1 MSGAATVRV
10 KRGSLYLDRAL
21 YDRYF
26 PGLEAVILLRRDN
39 GLLILPVRH
48 TASGGY
54 LLKLRNG
61 AGDRVV
67 SAPDFF
73 LEQGLEEGIELE
85 IPVVWST
92 EQAGLWSAEAFLT
105 ASPQMQT

>member
-1 MSGAATVRV
+1 MSGAAMVTV

-26 PGLEAVILLRRDN
+26 SGLEAVVLLRRDN

-48 TASGGY
+48 AASGGY

-73 LEQGLEEGIELE
+73 REQGIEDGTELE

-92 EQAGLWSAEAFLT
+92 EQAGLWSPDAFL
-105 ASPQMQT
+105 AVERQMHT

>member
-1 MSGAATVRV
+1 MSGAVMVTV

-26 PGLEAVILLRRDN
+26 PGLEAVVLLRRDN

-48 TASGGY
+48 AASGGY

-73 LEQGLEEGIELE
+73 REHGVEDGVERE
-85 IPVVWST
+85 IPVVWNT
-92 EQAGLWSAEAFLT
+92 EQAGLWSPDAFL
-105 ASPQMQT
+105 AAEQ

>member
-1 MSGAATVRV
+1 MSGAAMVTI

-26 PGLEAVILLRRDN
+26 PALEAVVLLRRDN

-48 TASGGY
+48 AASGGY

-73 LEQGLEEGIELE
+73 REHGVEDGIEFE

-92 EQAGLWSAEAFLT
+92 EQAGLWSPNVFLT
-105 ASPQMQT
+105 ASPRM

>member
-1 MSGAATVRV
+1 MSGAAMVTV

-26 PGLEAVILLRRDN
+26 PGLEAVVLLRRDN

-48 TASGGY
+48 AASGGY

-73 LEQGLEEGIELE
+73 REHGVEDGVERE
-85 IPVVWST
+85 IPVVWNT
-92 EQAGLWSAEAFLT
+92 EQAGLWSPDAFL
-105 ASPQMQT
+105 AAEQ

>member
-1 MSGAATVRV
+1 VSGAATVTVR
-10 KRGSLYLDRAL
+10 RGGLYLDRDL

-26 PGLEAVILLRRDN
+26 PGLEAVILLRRDD

-73 LEQGLEEGIELE
+73 LDQGITEDAELE
-85 IPVVWST
+85 FPVVWST
-92 EQAGLWSAEAFLT
+92 EQAGLWSAHAF
-105 ASPQMQT
+105 ASPD

>member
-1 MSGAATVRV
+1 MSDPLSVTV
-10 KRGSLYLDRAL
+10 KRGSLYISREV

-26 PGLEAVILLRRDN
+26 PKLDAVILLRRDDD
-39 GLLILPVRH
+39 LLVLPVRH
-48 TASGGY
+48 AASGGY

-73 LEQGLEEGIELE
+73 REQGIQDDVE
-85 IPVVWST
+85 ICLPVT
-92 EQAGLWSAEAFLT
+92 WSAEKAALCSTGAFEL
-105 ASPQMQT
+105 QT

>member
-1 MSGAATVRV
+1 MSGAAIVTI

-26 PGLEAVILLRRDN
+26 PGLEAVVLLRRDN
-39 GLLILPVRH
+39 DLLILPVRH
-48 TASGGY
+48 AASGGY

-73 LEQGLEEGIELE
+73 REHGIEDGTELV
-85 IPVVWST
+85 IPVVWSR
-92 EQAGLWSAEAFLT
+92 EQAGLWSPDAFL
-105 ASPQMQT
+105 ADGR